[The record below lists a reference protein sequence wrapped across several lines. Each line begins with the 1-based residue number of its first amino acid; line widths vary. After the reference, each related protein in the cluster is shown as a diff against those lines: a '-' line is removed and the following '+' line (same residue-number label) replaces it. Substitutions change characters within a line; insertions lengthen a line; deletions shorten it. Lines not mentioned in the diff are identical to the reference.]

1 MARKREAGPAWS
13 LAGARADNFS
23 LPGRSRR
30 ITVQPAELPEPI
42 ETPEPEPVEDPMPA
56 DAPPPGE
63 PSEEPFEP
71 EPVEPAPEREP
82 EKTPA

>member
-1 MARKREAGPAWS
+1 MAREREARRARSLSGAW
-13 LAGARADNFS
+13 ADNFS

-42 ETPEPEPVEDPMPA
+42 ETPEPEPVEEPMPA

-63 PSEEPFEP
+63 PSEDPFEP